1 MLPEVDTFL
10 RAANSVSN
18 IVFFPFF
25 MGGLYF
31 YRACTNA
38 RKFNLMSK
46 LMSKSL
52 ENR

>member
-1 MLPEVDTFL
+1 MLPLVDKFL
-10 RAANSVSN
+10 RVADSVSN

-25 MGGLYF
+25 LGGFYF
-31 YRACTNA
+31 GRACTNA

-52 ENR
+52 ENH